1 LHNSI
6 YGQGNHVEATIDG
19 VKLQGLQEYRV
30 LSPLFNTTFAKDN
43 PAGAPEGTIA
53 TVSYGWWILLE
64 PLPEG

>member
-1 LHNSI
+1 MDKV
-6 YGQGNHVEATIDG
+6 NHVEATIDG

-43 PAGAPEGTIA
+43 PIGAPEGTIA
-53 TVSYGWWILLE
+53 TVSDGWWILLE